1 MADTAAFQS
10 VIHLR
15 SFCLNVSGAVAPS
28 APAFDRSLPQ
38 DSSDQCHPSVD
49 VIRLV
54 DVIRSLTSLGVNA
67 PEVIDAVLATMRGS

>member
-38 DSSDQCHPSVD
+38 DSSDQCHPLVD
-49 VIRLV
+49 VIRL
-54 DVIRSLTSLGVNA
+54 LTSLGVKA

>member
-1 MADTAAFQS
+1 VSRIADTAAFQS

-38 DSSDQCHPSVD
+38 DSSDQCHP
-49 VIRLV
+49 L
-54 DVIRSLTSLGVNA
+54 
-67 PEVIDAVLATMRGS
+67 

>member
-38 DSSDQCHPSVD
+38 DSSDQCHPLVD
-49 VIRLV
+49 VIRL
-54 DVIRSLTSLGVNA
+54 LTSLGVNA

>member
-38 DSSDQCHPSVD
+38 DSSDQCHP
-49 VIRLV
+49 LV